1 MSTFSVFV
9 RCELWV
15 KIPVAIFFST
25 VAQLATTLD
34 NQEVL
39 QGRIPDFS
47 KGGDFCKGGGVTIN
61 CPITKICELKACFLY
76 FFLSVS
82 SKWGITSQPF
92 HPPGSALG
100 IRLDRISNVLRALL
114 FLSLLHSFLD
124 LAGLMNRQFVSTSDF
139 SLQSIIIRCHF
150 Y

>member
-25 VAQLATTLD
+25 VGQLATTLD

-47 KGGDFCKGGGVTIN
+47 KGGDFCKGGGD
-61 CPITKICELKACFLY
+61 Y
-76 FFLSVS
+76 
-82 SKWGITSQPF
+82 
-92 HPPGSALG
+92 
-100 IRLDRISNVLRALL
+100 
-114 FLSLLHSFLD
+114 
-124 LAGLMNRQFVSTSDF
+124 
-139 SLQSIIIRCHF
+139 
-150 Y
+150 

>member
-1 MSTFSVFV
+1 MYGRFAVVSTFLCVFVSTFSVFV

-25 VAQLATTLD
+25 VGQLATTLD

-47 KGGDFCKGGGVTIN
+47 KGGDFCKGGVTIN

-76 FFLSVS
+76 FFYVLAQN
-82 SKWGITSQPF
+82 G
-92 HPPGSALG
+92 GSLVN
-100 IRLDRISNVLRALL
+100 RSTP
-114 FLSLLHSFLD
+114 LD
-124 LAGLMNRQFVSTSDF
+124 LPLALD
-139 SLQSIIIRCHF
+139 
-150 Y
+150 